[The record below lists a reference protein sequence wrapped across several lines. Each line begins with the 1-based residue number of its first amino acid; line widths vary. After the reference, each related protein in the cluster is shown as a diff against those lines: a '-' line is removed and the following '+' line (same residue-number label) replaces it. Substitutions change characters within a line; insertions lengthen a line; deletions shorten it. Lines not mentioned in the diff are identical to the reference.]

1 MNTGN
6 NDKPT
11 LPALAL
17 TSKEETEIMKLAA
30 VGFMP
35 HEIAV
40 SMEWP
45 RERRAAFCILA
56 NIPGSAVSA
65 LITAGRATGRAQPQI
80 KLQEAAQAGNIEAI
94 KALQNLQRINRFNEL
109 VNNMD
114 DDEFTP

>member
-1 MNTGN
+1 
-6 NDKPT
+6 
-11 LPALAL
+11 
-17 TSKEETEIMKLAA
+17 MKLAA

-40 SMEWP
+40 SMEWT
-45 RERRAAFCILA
+45 RERRTAI
-56 NIPGSAVSA
+56 SV

-80 KLQEAAQAGNIEAI
+80 KLQEAAKAGNIEAI
-94 KALQNLQRINRFNEL
+94 KALQNLQRTNRFNEL

>member
-1 MNTGN
+1 MYNT
-6 NDKPT
+6 KPS
-11 LPALAL
+11 LPAFPL

-45 RERRAAFCILA
+45 HERRAAFCILA
-56 NIPGSAVSA
+56 NLSGSAVSA

-94 KALQNLQRINRFNEL
+94 KELQKLQRINRFNEL

>member
-1 MNTGN
+1 MNTD

-11 LPALAL
+11 LPAFSL
-17 TSKEETEIMKLAA
+17 TKKEEEDVMKLAA
-30 VGFMP
+30 VGFSP
-35 HEIAV
+35 TEIAV

-45 RERRAAFCILA
+45 RERRAAFCVMA
-56 NIPGSAVSA
+56 KVPGSDIAL
-65 LITAGRATGRAQPQI
+65 LITAGKATGRAQPQI

-94 KALQNLQRINRFNEL
+94 KTLQSLQRTNRFNEL